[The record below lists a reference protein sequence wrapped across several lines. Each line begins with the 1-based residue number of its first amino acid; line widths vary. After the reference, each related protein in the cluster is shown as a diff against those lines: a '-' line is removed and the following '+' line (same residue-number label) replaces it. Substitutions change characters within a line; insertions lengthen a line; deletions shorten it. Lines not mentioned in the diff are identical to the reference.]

1 MRFRISLF
9 NRDIL
14 RSDAGQCSVGATSNE
29 GPGMGARSVRQE
41 QRDLAA
47 ALRAERKTWVQVATA
62 FRERYHVNLRAGL
75 RMARDWS
82 QRDAADHWNQRWPDD
97 PKTDKNFSYWEL
109 WPSRTGHAPSLDVLA
124 HLAELY
130 ECSVADLVAD
140 CANFRSRDDA
150 HSDSA
155 WSDVAQLAVLLNA
168 GDAGEEATEDLK
180 VRLEHADM
188 QEIAALATEW
198 SRRLGGPDERRS
210 LLLKLSAGLSL
221 AVASS
226 ELTGPTSSDAP
237 TTALSTAAD
246 GFEGIWHSRYVY
258 RSKRAEEDL
267 VDEHYL
273 VARQTANKLIAQ
285 SVPHSTGS
293 RVRIE
298 LALDPPVA
306 TGSWTETTAPDGY
319 YRGATYHGALQLVI
333 DPSRRHMSGRW
344 LGFGRDFTVNTGEW
358 TLTWEEGSTAK
369 SVQRRYHERV

>member
-1 MRFRISLF
+1 
-9 NRDIL
+9 
-14 RSDAGQCSVGATSNE
+14 
-29 GPGMGARSVRQE
+29 MGARSVRQE
-41 QRDLAA
+41 QRELAA
-47 ALRAERKTWVQVATA
+47 ALRAEHKTWVQVATV

-82 QRDAADHWNQRWPDD
+82 QRDAADRWNQRWPDD

-124 HLAELY
+124 RLAELY

-140 CANFRSRDDA
+140 GADFRTRDQAFGGPAGFDA
-150 HSDSA
+150 
-155 WSDVAQLAVLLNA
+155 AQLAGLTSA
-168 GDAGEEATEDLK
+168 GDAGAEAPEELATL
-180 VRLEHADM
+180 LEHSDM
-188 QEIAALATEW
+188 GEIARLATEW
-198 SRRLGGPDERRS
+198 SRQLGNPDERRA

-221 AVASS
+221 AVASP
-226 ELTGPTSSDAP
+226 EFTGQASSGGTTSAHSPAS
-237 TTALSTAAD
+237 A

-258 RSKRAEEDL
+258 RSARTEDDL

-273 VARQTANKLIAQ
+273 VARQSANKLIAQ
-285 SVPHSTGS
+285 SLPHSTGS
-293 RVRIE
+293 RVRVE

-306 TGSWTETTAPDGY
+306 TGSWSETTAPDGY

-333 DPSRRHMSGRW
+333 DPSRRRMSGRW

>member
-1 MRFRISLF
+1 
-9 NRDIL
+9 
-14 RSDAGQCSVGATSNE
+14 
-29 GPGMGARSVRQE
+29 MGARSVRQE

-47 ALRAERKTWVQVATA
+47 ALRAEGKTWAQVATV

-82 QRDAADHWNQRWPDD
+82 QRDAADRWNQRWPDD

-124 HLAELY
+124 RLAELY

-140 CANFRSRDDA
+140 GADFRSRDQAIGDPA
-150 HSDSA
+150 RFNS
-155 WSDVAQLAVLLNA
+155 AQLALSST
-168 GDAGEEATEDLK
+168 GDTGAQAAEKLATL
-180 VRLEHADM
+180 LEHADIG
-188 QEIAALATEW
+188 EVARLATEW
-198 SRRLGGPDERRS
+198 SRQLGGPDERRA

-221 AVASS
+221 AVASP
-226 ELTGPTSSDAP
+226 ELTGQASSEGSA
-237 TTALSTAAD
+237 STRSPASA

-258 RSKRAEEDL
+258 RSTRAEDDL
-267 VDEHYL
+267 VDEHYV
-273 VARQTANKLIAQ
+273 VARQSANKLVAQ
-285 SVPHSTGS
+285 SLPHSTGS

-333 DPSRRHMSGRW
+333 DPSRRRMTGRW